1 MSNATR
7 QRTLAFVLACALAG
21 AAHAHGDG
29 DHDHDHGKD
38 EGHAHGAHEHGVA
51 HADVAIDAD
60 GATIEL
66 TVTGADLVGFE
77 GKAADDAARAKL
89 ETGRKTLIDGAAL
102 FAFAPADGCKP
113 AGPGELADA
122 AAGDGKHDHDH
133 DHDHAH
139 ADDAKSGD
147 ADAAASPADW
157 RVTYRYTCE
166 DGATLTGF
174 STAVFKAIPSLA
186 EVRVQLVAPAAQ
198 AGATLTPQAPELR
211 YAGD

>member
-1 MSNATR
+1 
-7 QRTLAFVLACALAG
+7 
-21 AAHAHGDG
+21 
-29 DHDHDHGKD
+29 
-38 EGHAHGAHEHGVA
+38 VA

-60 GATIEL
+60 GATVEL

-77 GKAADDAARAKL
+77 GKAADAEARAKL
-89 ETGRKTLIDGAAL
+89 ETGRKTLVDGAAL
-102 FAFAPADGCKP
+102 FAFAPADRCKP
-113 AGPGELADA
+113 AGPGELADV
-122 AAGDGKHDHDH
+122 AAGDDKHDHDH
-133 DHDHAH
+133 DH
-139 ADDAKSGD
+139 GD
-147 ADAAASPADW
+147 ADHAAHDDEAASSPADW

-174 STAVFKAIPSLA
+174 STGVFKAIPSLA